1 MSDIP
6 KEFSQEYY
14 DDKYF
19 ADLEGKSFLTPGG
32 VGWKIE
38 HWGYRNPEGEFLGAK
53 EIAKAWKAIFKPV
66 NMLDTGCG
74 RGTFVA
80 YARDEGILAEGF
92 DYSEWAVNNPYPRCK
107 KKWLHNWDATKL
119 WPTPDRSWDLV
130 VALDFLEHIYAENV
144 EFVISE
150 IFRVSRKWI
159 FLQTAITRLGF
170 AASSFSANLPKQKVS
185 GYSLKKGELVP
196 NNLQGVVVAGHVNVQ
211 PEEYWLNKLD
221 DDRFLLRR
229 DMAEAFKALVPNE
242 IIANWLKNS
251 IIVLERV

>member
-14 DDKYF
+14 NDKYF
-19 ADLEGKSFLTPGG
+19 ADLEGKSFLTPGEK
-32 VGWKIE
+32 GWKIG

-53 EIAKAWKAIFKPV
+53 MIAKAWKAIFKPA
-66 NMLDTGCG
+66 NMLDAGCG

-80 YARDEGILAEGF
+80 YARDEGIEAEGF
-92 DYSEWAVNNPYPRCK
+92 DYSDWAVNHPYPRCK
-107 KKWLHNWDATKL
+107 REWLRQWDATKI

-130 VALDFLEHIYAENV
+130 VALDFLEHIYAENAG
-144 EFVISE
+144 FVISE

-159 FLQTAITRLGF
+159 FLQTAITQPG
-170 AASSFSANLPKQKVS
+170 SSYKM
-185 GYSLKKGELVP
+185 KKGEPVP
-196 NNLQGVVVAGHVNVQ
+196 NGLQGIAVAGHVNVQ
-211 PEEYWLNKLD
+211 PEEYWLDKLD
-221 DDRFLLRR
+221 DERFLLRR

-242 IIANWLKNS
+242 IIANWIKNS